1 MIGDIIP
8 RNSAIVKLISQFPPA
23 YLAKTPFRPYVGDST
38 KHEARGTRPE
48 SAPRTP
54 CFVPRAFPLMPS
66 LNDLIANVKTYDPE
80 ADLTQVREAY
90 AFAEEAH
97 SGQRRV
103 SGESYMTHCMATAM
117 NLADMHMPPSLIVAG
132 LLHDVPEDTKRTVE
146 EIEAKFGKEVA
157 DVVRGITKLG
167 KLKYRGIERYMENL
181 RKMFLAMAEDVRVI
195 IVKFADRL
203 HNLETLDV
211 LPPKKQYRVALES
224 LEIFAP
230 IANRLGMGE
239 MKGKMEDLAFKYVY
253 PKEYTW
259 VSEMSQKTREG
270 KRGYLAHVMETTRKM
285 LENAGIKNAEVNGRE
300 KYLYSLYRKLVKH
313 ERDIA
318 RIYDLM
324 AIRVILPTIAD
335 CYAALGVIHG
345 TWSPL
350 KGRIKDYIAQP
361 KPNGYRSL
369 HTTVF
374 CDKGEI
380 VEFQIRT
387 REMHNVDEF
396 GIAAHWR
403 YDEKGKKSKKQ
414 FDAQSK
420 DTEWMSQLTDVQH
433 EIADK
438 RQFLHALEEL
448 KIDVFRDRIFVFTP
462 KGDVIELPEDSTP
475 VDFAYAIHTDLG
487 NKCTASK
494 VNDEMAP
501 LNRTLKSGDIVQ
513 IVVDK
518 TRKGP
523 NPDWIKFVKTR
534 HAKNRVRQ
542 FAKQSITGWI
552 KGLIPGSKG

>member
-1 MIGDIIP
+1 M
-8 RNSAIVKLISQFPPA
+8 
-23 YLAKTPFRPYVGDST
+23 T
-38 KHEARGTRPE
+38 
-48 SAPRTP
+48 
-54 CFVPRAFPLMPS
+54 
-66 LNDLIANVKTYDPE
+66 LNDLIANVKTYDPN

-97 SGQRRV
+97 RGQKRET
-103 SGESYMTHCMATAM
+103 GEPYMTHCLATAM

-132 LLHDVPEDTKRTVE
+132 LLHDVPEDTERTVE
-146 EIEAKFGKEVA
+146 EIEAKFGAEVA
-157 DVVRGITKLG
+157 HIVRGITKLG
-167 KLKYRGIERYMENL
+167 KIKYRGIERYLENL

-211 LPPKKQYRVALES
+211 KPPKKQYRVALES
-224 LEIFAP
+224 LEIFVP

-239 MKGKMEDLAFKYVY
+239 MKGRMEDLAFKYVY

-259 VSEMSQKTREG
+259 VTEITQNTHEG
-270 KRGYLAHVMETTRKM
+270 KREYLESVMVKTRKI
-285 LENAGIKNAEVNGRE
+285 LEKAGIRNAEVDGRE
-300 KYLYSLYRKLVKH
+300 KHLYSLYRKLILH
-313 ERDIA
+313 NRDIA
-318 RIYDLM
+318 RIYDLV
-324 AIRVILPTIAD
+324 AIRIIVPTIAD

-374 CDKGEI
+374 CDNGEI

-387 REMHNVDEF
+387 QEMHNVDEF
-396 GIAAHWR
+396 GIAAHWQ
-403 YDEKGKKSKKQ
+403 YNETVKKKTKQ
-414 FDAQSK
+414 QPEPPPK
-420 DTEWMSQLTDVQH
+420 DVKWMNQLTDIQR
-433 EIADK
+433 EIGDK
-438 RQFLHALEEL
+438 RQFLQALEEL
-448 KIDVFRDRIFVFTP
+448 KIDVFSDRIFVFTP
-462 KGDVIELPEDSTP
+462 KGDVIELPESSTP

-487 NKCTASK
+487 NKCASAK

-501 LNRTLKSGDIVQ
+501 LHRTLKSGDLVE

-518 TRKGP
+518 SRKGP
-523 NPDWIKFVKTR
+523 NPDWLKFVKTR
-534 HAKNRVRQ
+534 HAKNRIRQ

-552 KGLIPGSKG
+552 KGLIPDGKS